1 MAELETKILILC
13 NPSNPAAAILSRSR
27 DSDEIYEQIVFQD
40 EGVPERVCKNFA
52 MITSGQTT
60 SCANSVGQFM
70 AIEAMKL
77 ELASI
82 DKGEVRIAKD
92 LHGLDLKRQ
101 YVVKRLRAIRFAYQM
116 SSFFVFMDVALYFN
130 GKKASPGS
138 DKEESLGIRIS
149 YAGPVDTMVHAMDG
163 LESALNSLNV

>member
-13 NPSNPAAAILSRSR
+13 NPSNPAGTLHSPEHLGRIAAVLRKPQFCHVVVI
-27 DSDEIYEQIVFQD
+27 SDEIYKQIVYQD

-52 MITSGQTT
+52 MITSLMQGQTT

-101 YVVKRLRAIRFAYQM
+101 YVVKRLRAIRFAYPT

-130 GKKASPGS
+130 GKKAYTADKS
-138 DKEESLGIRIS
+138 DVL
-149 YAGPVDTMVHAMDG
+149 TT
-163 LESALNSLNV
+163 